1 VQVGEVIRDLWDYF
15 YELGWRMFAWA
26 FWILLPLL
34 AGVSSAQDGHWL
46 MALALVGLAIAL
58 PAIWSW
64 IFYFRP
70 RSQRARQEL

>member
-1 VQVGEVIRDLWDYF
+1 MQVGEVIRDLWDYF